1 MIKHFLAGLM
11 ASCALA
17 FAPLATAME
26 TVRVVASIKPIHSL
40 VAGVMEGAG
49 EPRLLIDSGASP
61 HIYSLKPSDAR
72 ALQNVQVFFWV
83 GEDLETFLIKPVSS
97 LPKTARVIKL
107 AEAPGVILL
116 RSRESA
122 LWEGHVHTGD
132 GRSESDVNEQDHHAA
147 HGGADMHIW
156 LDIDNAS
163 AIIEAIA
170 AALVEADPSRGGL
183 YRSNAEHTQAQLQ
196 NLDQE
201 LRSELTPIA
210 SRPYIVFHDAYHYL
224 ERRYGLTPVGS
235 ITGNPE
241 RQPSAQRVAAVR
253 KRIIESNAVCIFS
266 EPQFEPALVKSLI
279 EGTSTRIGVLDA
291 EGGIGVPP
299 GPQAYF
305 TIMQDIGKALKGC
318 LGPAG

>member
-1 MIKHFLAGLM
+1 M
-11 ASCALA
+11 
-17 FAPLATAME
+17 AME
-26 TVRVVASIKPIHSL
+26 TLRAVASIKPIHSL

-49 EPRLLIDSGASP
+49 EPRLLIGSGASP
-61 HIYSLKPSDAR
+61 HTYSLKPSDAR
-72 ALQNVQVFFWV
+72 ALQNAQIVFWV
-83 GEDLETFLIKPVSS
+83 GEDLETFLVKPLAA

-107 AEAPGVILL
+107 AEAPGVVLL
-116 RSRESA
+116 GSRESA
-122 LWEGHVHTGD
+122 MREAHVHAGD
-132 GRSESDVNEQDHHAA
+132 GRSKNDVSEQDHHAA

-163 AIIEAIA
+163 AIVEAIA
-170 AALVEADPSRGGL
+170 AALVEADPGRAGL
-183 YRSNAEHTQAQLQ
+183 YRSNAEHTQARLQ
-196 NLDQE
+196 DLDQE
-201 LRSELTPIA
+201 LRSALTPLV

-253 KRIIESNAVCIFS
+253 KRIIESDAACIFT
-266 EPQFEPALVKSLI
+266 EPQFEPALVRTLI
-279 EGTSTRIGVLDA
+279 EGTNTRVGVLDA

-305 TIMQDIGKALKGC
+305 TIMLDMGKALTDC
-318 LGPAG
+318 LGPAS